1 MGVGMDNYYEILDV
15 DAAAEKEEIRK
26 AFRRLAK
33 MYHPDVSRDQ
43 CDFIRILD
51 AYKTL
56 IDDMKRRRYNLKLG
70 GAAPSAVLP
79 KSRVS
84 YAVSLKDVALFR
96 TLGPKTTVRKKG
108 KRTLS
113 GYDVCVR
120 LSFKELL
127 SGSAVR
133 IDVPAHVVCPICG
146 GSRKS
151 CSFCQDRGHITK
163 AIPVT
168 FGLPKHL
175 QDGDVFRVPLRGIK
189 QKVYAFFTVSELLVR
204 VELYKTY

>member
-1 MGVGMDNYYEILDV
+1 MDNYYEILDV
-15 DAAAEKEEIRK
+15 DAAAKKEEIRK

-33 MYHPDVSRDQ
+33 KYHPDVSRDHR
-43 CDFIRILD
+43 DFVLILD

-56 IDDMKRRRYNLKLG
+56 IDDIKRRRYNLKLG
-70 GAAPSAVLP
+70 AAVPTAVLP

-96 TLGPKTTVRKKG
+96 TLGPKTATRRKG
-108 KRTLS
+108 QRTLN

-120 LSFKELL
+120 LSLKELL
-127 SGSAVR
+127 SGSAVQ
-133 IDVPAHVVCPICG
+133 IDVPAHVVCPLCG

-151 CSFCQDRGHITK
+151 CTFCQDRGHITK

-168 FGLPKHL
+168 IGLPRSL
-175 QDGDVFRVPLRGIK
+175 QDGDVFRVPLREIK
-189 QKVYAFFTVSELLVR
+189 QKEYAFFTVSELLVR